1 MDTPLKKSKSGDA
14 SSETNK
20 TIRAF
25 MLVLTH
31 SPAGE
36 TVQITWAICTT
47 KVGNKIGESKRSNVR
62 NKSVYMS
69 TKGYYI

>member
-1 MDTPLKKSKSGDA
+1 M
-14 SSETNK
+14 
-20 TIRAF
+20 
-25 MLVLTH
+25 
-31 SPAGE
+31 
-36 TVQITWAICTT
+36 AICTT